1 MVRLRARRIAKQWRG
16 RAKESG
22 AENRVTTEN
31 DLDEVA
37 VLTFSISKLHSTQNA
52 KVTYATFN
60 GISSICV
67 L

>member
-1 MVRLRARRIAKQWRG
+1 MTA
-16 RAKESG
+16 
-22 AENRVTTEN
+22 EN

-37 VLTFSISKLHSTQNA
+37 AFTFSISKLQSTQNA
-52 KVTYATFN
+52 KIAYATFN

>member
-1 MVRLRARRIAKQWRG
+1 MTAAD
-16 RAKESG
+16 
-22 AENRVTTEN
+22 

-37 VLTFSISKLHSTQNA
+37 VFPSSISNPPSTQNT